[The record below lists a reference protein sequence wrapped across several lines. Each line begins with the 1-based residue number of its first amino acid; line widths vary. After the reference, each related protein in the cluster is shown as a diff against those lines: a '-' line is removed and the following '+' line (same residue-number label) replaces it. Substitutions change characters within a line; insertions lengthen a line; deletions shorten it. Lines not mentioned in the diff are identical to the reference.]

1 MTKKHQNGESQVQG
15 DDGKCNS
22 HRFTLDVHTAV
33 KLFLEKLPT
42 ALYANESFCLEA
54 SDSSLERFAEK
65 RLG

>member
-22 HRFTLDVHTAV
+22 HRFTLDAHTAV
-33 KLFLEKLPT
+33 RLFLEKLPT

-54 SDSSLERFAEK
+54 SDSSFEHLTEK
-65 RLG
+65 LLG